1 MYLSRYIN
9 FPDSPGS
16 SCLLLQYNSALH
28 LAPPYLGSSVF
39 ILLLK
44 HLPRNYYY
52 RQYVFESEMNLI
64 YALLCRQAKSE
75 KNGTFMTMFLTLIF
89 IYSRALFK
97 APP

>member
-28 LAPPYLGSSVF
+28 GSSVF

-97 APP
+97 VTPP